1 MAQTTDSSA
10 KVIPLPTPVQ
20 PGKQPDVTDEQK
32 RAEADLVERSR
43 RGDQKAFRILVER
56 YQRRVFS
63 LAFGLLK
70 DPDEA
75 RDISQEAFL
84 KAHRHLGSFQGTA
97 SFYTWLYRITVN
109 LCIDRKRRVGRGS
122 EVELDERL
130 SHRQVGSPADILS
143 TQKLSFSPQRVAQSS
158 ELRKRILAALAQL
171 SEQHR
176 AVLILREVE
185 GLSYKEIADSM
196 DCPEGTVM
204 SRLFHA
210 RRQMQELLSDFA
222 EDAEQ
227 EGAE

>member
-1 MAQTTDSSA
+1 MAQTPDSSA
-10 KVIPLPTPVQ
+10 KVIPPPTPVE
-20 PGKQPDVTDEQK
+20 PGKPSEATDEQR
-32 RAEADLVERSR
+32 RAEAELVDRSR

-130 SHRQVGSPADILS
+130 SHRQVGSPADVLS
-143 TQKLSFSPQRVAQSS
+143 AQKLSFNPQRVAQSS
-158 ELRKRILAALAQL
+158 ELRQRILVALSQL
-171 SEQHR
+171 SDQHR
-176 AVLILREVE
+176 TVLILREVE

-196 DCPEGTVM
+196 ECPEGTVM

>member
-1 MAQTTDSSA
+1 MTATKSDAQS
-10 KVIPLPTPVQ
+10 
-20 PGKQPDVTDEQK
+20 DELRQ
-32 RAEADLVERSR
+32 AEAALVDQARQ
-43 RGDQKAFRILVER
+43 GDQRAFRTLVER

-63 LAFGLLK
+63 LALGLLK

-109 LCIDRKRRVGRGS
+109 LCIDRKRKVGRGS

-130 SHRQVGSPADILS
+130 SHRQVGSPADVLA
-143 TQKLSFSPQRVAQSS
+143 TQKLSFNPQRVAQSS
-158 ELRKRILAALAQL
+158 ELRKRIFAALDKL